1 MEDSGLW
8 LSPAEVSEAQ
18 AATNKLKAK
27 SNIMSGIYL
36 FMRFEVRAARYEK
49 MFNFANGASEQSHLK
64 TKEFERL
71 RAAWAGCSGL
81 DILMGI

>member
-1 MEDSGLW
+1 MNMVK
-8 LSPAEVSEAQ
+8 AESIII
-18 AATNKLKAK
+18 L
-27 SNIMSGIYL
+27 IMCL
-36 FMRFEVRAARYEK
+36 FMILSLRAARYEK